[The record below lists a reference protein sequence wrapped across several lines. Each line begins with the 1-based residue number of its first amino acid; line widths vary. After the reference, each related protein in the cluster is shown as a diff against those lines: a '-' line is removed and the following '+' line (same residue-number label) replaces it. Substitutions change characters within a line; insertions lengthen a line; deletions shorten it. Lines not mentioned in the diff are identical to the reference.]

1 MAHQTTP
8 TIQKDGQPIKPQLDE
23 KKVIDDHGLSTS
35 LCVGRWGETL
45 NVVSFTTNDPQH
57 MWGHAIRVTR
67 IFCATSREKINTVY
81 GFRRYNEN

>member
-1 MAHQTTP
+1 MAHENTP
-8 TIQKDGQPIKPQLDE
+8 TIQKDGQPIKPHLSE

-45 NVVSFTTNDPQH
+45 NVVSFTTNDPYQ
-57 MWGHAIRVTR
+57 MWEHAIRVSA
-67 IFCATSREKINTVY
+67 FFVPPHEKNINTVY